1 MMTENVVYLLGAGFS
16 YPLGLPVMGNFLEKS
31 KDMYFEDKGGY
42 QHFEE
47 IFKKIREMNVS
58 KTYYDTDL
66 TNIEEILSFLEME
79 QHLGDDSLEHSFT
92 RYIIDVINHFTPDQE
107 EP

>member
-1 MMTENVVYLLGAGFS
+1 MMTENVVYLLGAGFF

-47 IFKKIREMNVS
+47 VFEKIREMHVS

-66 TNIEEILSFLEME
+66 TNIEEILSILEME
-79 QHLGDDSLEHSFT
+79 QHLGDKSSKQSFC
-92 RYIIDVINHFTPDQE
+92 R
-107 EP
+107 